1 MNILRRLLIIDR
13 NQAVYFVFGI
23 ISLFSITGFKFVPN
37 DPEFERV
44 RNIYIYVYKTIPLAI
59 PAVLLIL
66 CLLFLLWT
74 WRVRKISPV
83 PVIFFLGGDA
93 IVLLSL
99 TPLGLSYGPPLVPLF
114 CLWLLRLVISYLMVW
129 LCKKFNTSAILS
141 FISVLLVNIIILGFM
156 AYSLL
161 IEPFALKSPT
171 VCVRS
176 DKLSGIGK
184 PVKILHISDI
194 HMERETKRERK
205 ILDILKRE
213 KPDLILMSGDYLN
226 LSYIDDEKSTSDFR
240 KLIKVFA
247 APLGVYAVGGS
258 IEYYIKDKKALFEGS
273 QVRLL
278 INEKVDIHA
287 GNGSIELYGITS
299 GHNLDADR
307 TVLSQLM
314 QDSDPSKFRILLYH
328 TPDLFPEAAQAGI
341 DLVVSGHTHGGQ
353 LCLPLIGPIFT
364 ASVYG
369 RKYAGG
375 IYHQNSATMIVSR
388 GIGMEGYDAPR
399 ARLLSPPEIPV
410 IIITGVD
417 TPD

>member
-1 MNILRRLLIIDR
+1 MNILRRLVIISW
-13 NQAVYFVFGI
+13 NQAIYFFFGI
-23 ISLFSITGFKFVPN
+23 IIFFSIPGFKFIPN

-44 RNIYIYVYKTIPLAI
+44 RDIYINIHKTIPLAI

-74 WRVRKISPV
+74 WKVRKISPV
-83 PVIFFLGGDA
+83 PVIYFLGGDA
-93 IVLLSL
+93 FVFLSL
-99 TPLGLSYGPPLVPLF
+99 TPLGISYGPPLVPLL

-129 LCKKFNTSAILS
+129 LCKKINTSAKLS
-141 FISVLLVNIIILGFM
+141 LISVILVNIIILGFM
-156 AYSLL
+156 GYSLL
-161 IEPFALKSPT
+161 IEPFALKSPA
-171 VCVRS
+171 VFVRS
-176 DKLSGIGK
+176 DKLSGMSK

-226 LSYIDDEKSTSDFR
+226 LSYIDDEKSTSDFI
-240 KLIKVFA
+240 KLIRAFSA
-247 APLGVYAVGGS
+247 SLGVYAVGGS
-258 IEYYIKDKKALFEGS
+258 IEYYIMDKKVLFEGS

-278 INEKVDIHA
+278 MNEKVDIHA
-287 GNGSIELYGITS
+287 GNRSIELYGITLS
-299 GHNLDADR
+299 NNLDSDR
-307 TVLSQLM
+307 VVLSQLM
-314 QDSDPSKFRILLYH
+314 RESDPAKFRILLYH

-341 DLVVSGHTHGGQ
+341 DLIVSGHTHGGQ

-375 IYHQNSATMIVSR
+375 IYHQNNATMIVSR

-417 TPD
+417 